1 MGFRKFLPDQLF
13 DGYRISTQQVLIAN
27 ADGTI
32 ENIVPVTDAGDEV
45 EQIAGLI
52 CPGFV
57 NAHCHLELSHLKNAI
72 DPNTGLPDFLYQVV
86 NLRSLPRE
94 VIEEAIAQAD
104 RSMYEAGIVAVGD
117 ICNTANTLKQKQ
129 QSPVYYHQF
138 VEAIG
143 FNPAG
148 AAARFDAARQVYEQ
162 FLSYFPEKQVSI
174 VPHAPYSVT
183 PELWALIRDFAPYSI
198 QSIHNQECPGENEWF
213 VSKSGELVGFYEKM
227 GLNTNFFEPSG
238 RNSLPSYIDRFAP
251 TQPLLLVHNVCTSRE
266 DLACLEGRAAPV
278 YFCLCPGANLYISQ
292 TLPDI
297 PMLAQSGVPLVI
309 GTDSLASNHQLSIL
323 EEIRHI
329 RLHFS
334 ELPLENILS
343 WATLNGAKA
352 LQADAILGS
361 FEKGKKPGII
371 SLGETLSWVKPLH

>member
-1 MGFRKFLPDQLF
+1 LLLVHNVCT
-13 DGYRISTQQVLIAN
+13 S
-27 ADGTI
+27 
-32 ENIVPVTDAGDEV
+32 
-45 EQIAGLI
+45 
-52 CPGFV
+52 
-57 NAHCHLELSHLKNAI
+57 
-72 DPNTGLPDFLYQVV
+72 
-86 NLRSLPRE
+86 RE
-94 VIEEAIAQAD
+94 
-104 RSMYEAGIVAVGD
+104 
-117 ICNTANTLKQKQ
+117 
-129 QSPVYYHQF
+129 
-138 VEAIG
+138 
-143 FNPAG
+143 
-148 AAARFDAARQVYEQ
+148 
-162 FLSYFPEKQVSI
+162 
-174 VPHAPYSVT
+174 
-183 PELWALIRDFAPYSI
+183 
-198 QSIHNQECPGENEWF
+198 
-213 VSKSGELVGFYEKM
+213 
-227 GLNTNFFEPSG
+227 
-238 RNSLPSYIDRFAP
+238 
-251 TQPLLLVHNVCTSRE
+251 LVHNVCTSRE

-371 SLGETLSWVKPLH
+371 SLGETLSRVKPLH

>member
-13 DGYRISTQQVLIAN
+13 DGYRISTQQVLVAK

-32 ENIVPVTDAGDEV
+32 EDVVPLTDAGDEV
-45 EQIAGLI
+45 ERIAGLI

-57 NAHCHLELSHLKNAI
+57 NAHCHLELSHLKNFI
-72 DPNTGLPDFLYQVV
+72 PPHTGLPDFLYQVV
-86 NLRSLPRE
+86 NLRSLPGE
-94 VIEEAIAQAD
+94 VIEAAIADAD
-104 RSMYEAGIVAVGD
+104 KAMYEAGIVAVGD

-129 QSPVYYHQF
+129 HSPIYYHQF

-148 AAARFDAARQVYEQ
+148 AAVRFDAARQVYEQ
-162 FLSYFPEKQVSI
+162 FLSFFPEKQISI

-183 PELWALIRDFAPYSI
+183 PELWALIRDFAPNSI

-238 RNSLPSYIDRFAP
+238 RNSLPTYIDRFAP
-251 TQPLLLVHNVCTSRE
+251 TQPLLLVHNVCTGPE

-292 TLPDI
+292 KLPDI
-297 PMLAQSGVPLVI
+297 PMLAQSGVSLVI

-323 EEIRHI
+323 EEIGHI
-329 RLHFS
+329 RRHFP
-334 ELPLENILS
+334 ELPLETILG

-352 LQADAILGS
+352 LQADSILGS

-371 SLGETLSWVKPLH
+371 NLDETLGGAKPLH